1 MAGEGEEAGS
11 LMTLGQALTTD
22 EKKALYDAIDY
33 HEEAED
39 GTLEF
44 PKSFVKFRVGFQ
56 LQRFVITVQVCKSSP
71 LIGQN

>member
-1 MAGEGEEAGS
+1 MTPGESLTGE
-11 LMTLGQALTTD
+11 

-39 GTLEF
+39 GTLEY

-56 LQRFVITVQVCKSSP
+56 LRRFVITVQVNTR
-71 LIGQN
+71 LLLVNILT

>member
-1 MAGEGEEAGS
+1 MAGEGEEGGS
-11 LMTLGQALTTD
+11 LITLGQAFTTD

-56 LQRFVITVQVCKSSP
+56 L
-71 LIGQN
+71 

>member
-1 MAGEGEEAGS
+1 M
-11 LMTLGQALTTD
+11 MTLSQALTSD

-56 LQRFVITVQVCKSSP
+56 LRRFVITVQVCKYSP
-71 LIGQN
+71 LIGQY